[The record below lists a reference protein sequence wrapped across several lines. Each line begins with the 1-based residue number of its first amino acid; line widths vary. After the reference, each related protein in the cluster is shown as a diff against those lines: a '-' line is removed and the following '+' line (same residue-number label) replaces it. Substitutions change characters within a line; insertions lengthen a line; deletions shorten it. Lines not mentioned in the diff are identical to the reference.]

1 MKNAIAISCAALF
14 AFVLLYT
21 KGSAQKLPQK
31 SDNTSGSALD
41 GAWQR
46 IYSYHG
52 NTATTGEPKEFVIM
66 YNDFFSSVGQD
77 STGRWNVTHAGAYE
91 ISGNTMK
98 NSLRYSSHPERI
110 GATHWVGFE
119 VNGDTLTLR
128 FFKKFITAQGQDLT
142 AQMPKDVIAKY
153 VRAKK

>member
-1 MKNAIAISCAALF
+1 MKNATANSCAALF
-14 AFVLLYT
+14 AFLLLFT
-21 KGSAQKLPQK
+21 KGSAQRLPQK

-66 YNDFFSSVGQD
+66 CDGFFSSVGQD
-77 STGRWNVTHAGAYE
+77 STGRWNVTHAGTFE
-91 ISGNTMK
+91 VSGNILK

-110 GATHWVGFE
+110 GATHWVEFE

-153 VRAKK
+153 VR

>member
-1 MKNAIAISCAALF
+1 MKSPAITSIALF
-14 AFVLLYT
+14 TLIFLAGSGLAQSN
-21 KGSAQKLPQK
+21 KGKPNKGVTASTLN
-31 SDNTSGSALD
+31 D
-41 GAWQR
+41 AWQR

-66 YNDFFSSVGQD
+66 CDGFFSSVGQD
-77 STGRWNVTHAGAYE
+77 STGRWNVTHAGTFE
-91 ISGNTMK
+91 VSGNTLK

-110 GATHWVGFE
+110 GATHWVEFE

>member
-46 IYSYHG
+46 IYSYRG

-66 YNDFFSSVGQD
+66 YNGFFSSVGQD
-77 STGRWNVTHAGAYE
+77 STGHWNVTHAGAYE
-91 ISGNTMK
+91 VSDNTLK
-98 NSLRYSSHPERI
+98 NSIRYSSHPERI
-110 GATHWVGFE
+110 GATHWVEFE
-119 VNGDTLTLR
+119 VKGDTLTLNWFR
-128 FFKKFITAQGQDLT
+128 KFITPQGQDIT
-142 AQMPKDVIAKY
+142 AQMPKGVTSKY
-153 VRAKK
+153 IRAKK